1 MWGAQPGDGV
11 CPPPAPQP
19 PPRRPQP
26 LLASGGGRRLLAAAP
41 ASRAWPLASSPTG
54 PTCAKASGV
63 LERLSGGLPRPH
75 AVPGRPALP
84 TPRQA
89 EPWEAG
95 WDPSPRRRPRLPD
108 VVPTPPRDA
117 GQLRTP
123 CPRLPPPL
131 AQRSARDLGRAGA
144 TELSPVRVRLT
155 HLGSLAS
162 PHPPRPRGG
171 SVLWECK
178 KNK

>member
-1 MWGAQPGDGV
+1 M

-63 LERLSGGLPRPH
+63 LERLSGACPAPMPC
-75 AVPGRPALP
+75 PGAP
-84 TPRQA
+84 
-89 EPWEAG
+89 
-95 WDPSPRRRPRLPD
+95 PSPRPGKRSLGRLVGTRLPD
-108 VVPTPPRDA
+108 VVVGHFWSVVPTPPRDA

-162 PHPPRPRGG
+162 PHPPAPEGEVCSG
-171 SVLWECK
+171 NVK
-178 KNK
+178 KINK